1 MNSITERNNRSRSV
15 SAAFDPTEIN
25 VYFQSIISDPQ
36 YAASEPVEI
45 PDGTRVPLLS
55 INTTLHLLQN
65 LKRTASGPDDLPY
78 WFWKKFALELAPTI
92 TNIFNT
98 SLKLSKVPKMWKYAC
113 KCTTST

>member
-1 MNSITERNNRSRSV
+1 VNSITERNNRSRSV

-78 WFWKKFALELAPTI
+78 WFWKEFALELAPTI

-98 SLKLSKVPKMWKYAC
+98 SLKLSKVP
-113 KCTTST
+113 